1 MQFAPVQKVSAYEG
15 IVGQIEA
22 AIASG
27 ELNPGDRLPGER
39 RLMETFGVSRATV
52 REALRVLQATGVV
65 DSRPGDPRGPVTRVR
80 SPPASS
86 RTSLSQLARSDG
98 SSRRE
103 LLEFRLFLEG
113 SAAFLAARHHTPAQL
128 AEIEAR
134 LEDLRVSVEEE
145 GAFRFHERVSAFHDA
160 IRAAAANQ
168 LFAVAGSV
176 ISEVMTTLMA
186 RRIASEEDPLA
197 LVRRSGEDGAR
208 LVDAIRARDGA
219 GAQRVQISNIYRF
232 YEGYLAPDERALLG
246 SIVDGGRS

>member
-65 DSRPGDPRGPVTRVR
+65 DSRPGDPRGPVIASF
-80 SPPASS
+80 SP
-86 RTSLSQLARSDG
+86 RLLEKSLSQLARSDG